1 MSDNCL
7 SAFFQAIHE
16 AAAGLNFITT
26 AFQGSLQMPD
36 ERVHGIVRHRLSG
49 PEGTADFF
57 LGKFA
62 VGSRFE
68 QVKELLHRKWI
79 TPLVQNLLNLPN
91 NAVDALVSELSALNQ
106 KYETTFAELE
116 SQIAE
121 TETQLSAMMDELTG
135 SETDLLGLSEL
146 RKLLGGE

>member
-1 MSDNCL
+1 M
-7 SAFFQAIHE
+7 
-16 AAAGLNFITT
+16 
-26 AFQGSLQMPD
+26 
-36 ERVHGIVRHRLSG
+36 
-49 PEGTADFF
+49 
-57 LGKFA
+57 
-62 VGSRFE
+62 
-68 QVKELLHRKWI
+68 
-79 TPLVQNLLNLPN
+79 
-91 NAVDALVSELSALNQ
+91 DALISELNVLNQ